1 MGRPLRLLC
10 AHIGDN
16 KLNISVVILADGRN
30 DLLHVVID
38 LREGALDARLHKLN
52 TGFDVVTGLPK

>member
-10 AHIGDN
+10 THIGDD
-16 KLNISVVILADGRN
+16 KLNISVVILADGWD
-30 DLLHVVID
+30 DLFDVVVD
-38 LREGALDARLHKLN
+38 LREGTLDARLHKLN